1 MMNCLD
7 NWVLYMCSLCTVHT
21 NYMFRPLA
29 HRGNAVNL
37 EDKTKEI
44 FSSGNWDLF
53 SCKKCYCSVL
63 QIGCISTDMQGVYT
77 RVVHIFI
84 KLHFV
89 HRLLE
94 MVKATH
100 SFIGSNMKM
109 YGSDCRNSCRDSDA
123 AEHNWACKYKA
134 INVDCN
140 CFASFSVFVV
150 KAVLSWL
157 NWSWL

>member
-1 MMNCLD
+1 MEMMNCLD

-77 RVVHIFI
+77 RVVHVFI

-89 HRLLE
+89 HRLSE

-100 SFIGSNMKM
+100 SFIGSLAMEQTWKCM
-109 YGSDCRNSCRDSDA
+109 DQT
-123 AEHNWACKYKA
+123 AEIHVEIATLPNTTEYANTKP
-134 INVDCN
+134 
-140 CFASFSVFVV
+140 
-150 KAVLSWL
+150 
-157 NWSWL
+157 